1 LLIIFMNHV
10 ANSIQADNI
19 ISKISTHLSV
29 NLKNLFPN
37 QVGEPTS
44 SSFDLEKIKAG
55 FTYSKGL
62 KSNKDGYL
70 QYVDAETLMVEI
82 SNKDLFLE
90 LYFRP
95 GDYLIIGREIGKVY
109 SHKDLR
115 EEDLEPLNHNFLT
128 GKTRTS
134 QQDAEHAIHQMVEIA
149 ARALS
154 PGVNDPYTAI
164 ACIDNLS
171 NTMAYLMKV
180 HFPSPYRIGEQ
191 NRLRIYA
198 HSLTYD
204 GMMDAA
210 FNAIRQYSKGNPPVI
225 IHLMEA
231 MATLFEFAKEE
242 HHKNAVRKH
251 ANMIL
256 NLAKKSLE
264 EERDLQDLQERFD
277 DIHE

>member
-1 LLIIFMNHV
+1 
-10 ANSIQADNI
+10 
-19 ISKISTHLSV
+19 
-29 NLKNLFPN
+29 
-37 QVGEPTS
+37 
-44 SSFDLEKIKAG
+44 
-55 FTYSKGL
+55 
-62 KSNKDGYL
+62 
-70 QYVDAETLMVEI
+70 
-82 SNKDLFLE
+82 
-90 LYFRP
+90 
-95 GDYLIIGREIGKVY
+95 
-109 SHKDLR
+109 
-115 EEDLEPLNHNFLT
+115 
-128 GKTRTS
+128 
-134 QQDAEHAIHQMVEIA
+134 
-149 ARALS
+149 
-154 PGVNDPYTAI
+154 
-164 ACIDNLS
+164 
-171 NTMAYLMKV
+171 MKV
-180 HFPSPYRIGEQ
+180 HFPSTYRIGEQ

-264 EERDLQDLQERFD
+264 EEKDLQDLQERFD